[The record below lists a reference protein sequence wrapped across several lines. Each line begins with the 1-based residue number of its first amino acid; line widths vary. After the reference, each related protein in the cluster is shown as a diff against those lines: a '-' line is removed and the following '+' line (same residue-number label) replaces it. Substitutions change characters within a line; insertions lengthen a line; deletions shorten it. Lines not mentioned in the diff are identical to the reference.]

1 MRQPGASPVGPAYD
15 PPVAIPPDPTR
26 ITLIRHGE
34 SNVTVQRIIGGHR
47 TCTGLS
53 GLGRRQ
59 SQQLAR
65 RLDASGELAADALLS
80 STFARAIETA
90 EIVQASIGVESF
102 EQWEEFGEH
111 DPGPDVDGMSF
122 DDYVARFGTPDW
134 SGDPAVQIFP
144 GGETTA
150 EFHARIR
157 SALDRLV
164 QVYSGKHVV
173 VACHGGV
180 VDAAFRYA
188 LDLPVAGGFALH
200 TLNTSLTEFIAP
212 DRIRT
217 SDDAWRLIRY
227 NDTAHLAGLP
237 AATERATT

>member
-1 MRQPGASPVGPAYD
+1 M
-15 PPVAIPPDPTR
+15 T
-26 ITLIRHGE
+26 
-34 SNVTVQRIIGGHR
+34 
-47 TCTGLS
+47 
-53 GLGRRQ
+53 
-59 SQQLAR
+59 
-65 RLDASGELAADALLS
+65 
-80 STFARAIETA
+80 
-90 EIVQASIGVESF
+90 
-102 EQWEEFGEH
+102 
-111 DPGPDVDGMSF
+111 F

-134 SGDPAVQIFP
+134 AGDPEVEIFP

-157 SALDRLV
+157 AALDRLV
-164 QVYSGKHVV
+164 EVHGGKHVV

-200 TLNTSLTEFIAP
+200 TLNTSLTEFVAP
-212 DRIRT
+212 VQAAASEP